1 MKEKSIKVNAIYN
14 ILLTLSNIVFPLV
27 TFPYVSRILNPIGL
41 GTTSFFTSISSY
53 CVLVASLGIST
64 YGIRAVAKVREDKEE
79 LTKVFQELTL
89 INIFM
94 SVIVSILLLFVSF
107 GVEQLRSEMGL
118 LLITCIT
125 ILVSPLSLN
134 WFYSGIEEYSYI
146 TKRSILLKF
155 VSLILTFLLVRKA
168 DDYVIYAG
176 ITLFSVLSSN
186 ALNIIQCRRYVSFK
200 IRKDLKFRHHVK
212 PMWYLFA
219 SLLAVNVYTN
229 LDTVMLGF
237 INGNKAVGLYSVAT
251 KVKWILLSVVTS
263 ISTVL
268 LPRFSFYISQKQTS
282 KFNSIMRESISVI
295 FFISIPLTVFFMLEA
310 KNSILLLGGNE
321 YVEATVAMQ
330 MLMPILLISGF
341 SNITGNQILIPT
353 GREKYFMNAVTSGAF
368 VNLML
373 NFFLMPILGVLGAA
387 LATLIAEFTQMFVQY
402 RYSVDYLRGNIP
414 FGSIMKFASS
424 ALLSG
429 IFVLGIN
436 HLVVINNLIFHL
448 GLSGILYFLFY
459 FLLLVILKEATI
471 KKFLEIL

>member
-94 SVIVSILLLFVSF
+94 SIIVSILLLFVSF

-268 LPRFSFYISQKQTS
+268 LPRFSFYKSET
-282 KFNSIMRESISVI
+282 N
-295 FFISIPLTVFFMLEA
+295 
-310 KNSILLLGGNE
+310 
-321 YVEATVAMQ
+321 
-330 MLMPILLISGF
+330 
-341 SNITGNQILIPT
+341 
-353 GREKYFMNAVTSGAF
+353 
-368 VNLML
+368 
-373 NFFLMPILGVLGAA
+373 
-387 LATLIAEFTQMFVQY
+387 
-402 RYSVDYLRGNIP
+402 
-414 FGSIMKFASS
+414 
-424 ALLSG
+424 
-429 IFVLGIN
+429 
-436 HLVVINNLIFHL
+436 
-448 GLSGILYFLFY
+448 
-459 FLLLVILKEATI
+459 
-471 KKFLEIL
+471 LEI

>member
-237 INGNKAVGLYSVAT
+237 INGNKAVGLYSV
-251 KVKWILLSVVTS
+251 VTS
-263 ISTVL
+263 IRTVL
-268 LPRFSFYISQKQTS
+268 LPRFSFYIRQKQTS

-414 FGSIMKFASS
+414 FRSIMKFASS

-459 FLLLVILKEATI
+459 FIMLVILKEATI